1 MRPQDEPF
9 PMSGY
14 HRQTDGTS
22 AVWDAGMGEVTVL
35 IGRARDRDRAALDR
49 IFELL
54 YPELRQIA
62 RRRLSRSSRDGIAE
76 TTALVNEC
84 YLKLVQRD
92 GLTPADRSH
101 FLAYSATVMRS
112 IVIDAIR
119 VSRTDRR
126 GGDAEHVELTTGVIE
141 ATPDPADEILDVH
154 AALQDLERVDARL
167 ARVVEMRYFG
177 GMEDA
182 ANADVMGISKR
193 TVSRDWDKARLLL
206 AHALRD

>member
-1 MRPQDEPF
+1 
-9 PMSGY
+9 
-14 HRQTDGTS
+14 
-22 AVWDAGMGEVTVL
+22 MGEVTQL
-35 IGRARDRDRAALDR
+35 IGRAREGDRAAFDR

-62 RRRLSRSSRDGIAE
+62 RRRLSRGPREGLIE

-84 YLKLVQRD
+84 YLKFVQRD
-92 GLTPADRSH
+92 GLTPNDRAH

-112 IVIDAIR
+112 IIVDAAR
-119 VSRTDRR
+119 VARTDRR
-126 GGDAEHVELTTGVIE
+126 GGDAEQVTLDTEAIE
-141 ATPDPADEILDVH
+141 SLPDPADEILDVH
-154 AALQDLERVDARL
+154 AALQDLGRIDDRL

-182 ANADVMGISKR
+182 EIAEVMGVSKR

-206 AHALRD
+206 AHALRA

>member
-1 MRPQDEPF
+1 
-9 PMSGY
+9 
-14 HRQTDGTS
+14 
-22 AVWDAGMGEVTVL
+22 MGEVTQL
-35 IGRARDRDRAALDR
+35 IGRAREGDRAAFDR

-62 RRRLSRSSRDGIAE
+62 RRRLSRSARDGLIE

-84 YLKLVQRD
+84 YLKFVQRD
-92 GLTPADRSH
+92 GLTPNDRAH

-112 IVIDAIR
+112 IIVDAAR
-119 VSRTDRR
+119 VARTDRR
-126 GGDAEHVELTTGVIE
+126 GGDAEQVTLSTDVIE
-141 ATPDPADEILDVH
+141 ALPGPADEILDVH
-154 AALQDLERVDARL
+154 AALQDLGRIDERL

-182 ANADVMGISKR
+182 EIAEVMGVSKR

-206 AHALRD
+206 AHALRS

>member
-1 MRPQDEPF
+1 
-9 PMSGY
+9 
-14 HRQTDGTS
+14 
-22 AVWDAGMGEVTVL
+22 MGEVTLL
-35 IGRARDRDRAALDR
+35 IERAREGSREAFDR

-62 RRRLSRSSRDGIAE
+62 HRRLARNARDGLIE

-84 YLKLVQRD
+84 YLKFIQRES
-92 GLTPADRSH
+92 LTPADRSH

-112 IVIDAIR
+112 IIVDAAR
-119 VSRTDRR
+119 VARTDRR
-126 GGDAEHVELTTGVIE
+126 GGDAEPVTLSTDMIGSL
-141 ATPDPADEILDVH
+141 PAPEDDILDVH
-154 AALQDLERVDARL
+154 AALEELGRIDARL

-182 ANADVMGISKR
+182 EIAEALGLSKR

-206 AHALRD
+206 AHALRS